1 MPENSGTI
9 FKRLVQIVVLADE
22 IDIIAR
28 YRRDLEEAF
37 TKFTSSAT
45 KKKEKE
51 IGLRKNQHSDL
62 LKNTIALKVA
72 VPRRNLWE
80 PEKLE
85 FIF

>member
-45 KKKEKE
+45 KKKK
-51 IGLRKNQHSDL
+51 K
-62 LKNTIALKVA
+62 
-72 VPRRNLWE
+72 
-80 PEKLE
+80 KLD
-85 FIF
+85 